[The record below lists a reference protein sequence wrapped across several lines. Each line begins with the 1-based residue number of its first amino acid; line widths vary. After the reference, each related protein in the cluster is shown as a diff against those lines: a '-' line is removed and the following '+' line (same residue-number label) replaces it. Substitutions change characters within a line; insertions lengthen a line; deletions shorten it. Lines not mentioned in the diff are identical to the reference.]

1 MILKM
6 HRSMIVVV
14 FISLLINDSDGL
26 SQSNMNGD
34 YLIANPNYD
43 SKNKF
48 STLYS
53 SYPNVEFF
61 DVYSP
66 PISTRYY

>member
-1 MILKM
+1 MD
-6 HRSMIVVV
+6 RSMIAVV
-14 FISLLINDSDGL
+14 FISLYINDSDGL

-43 SKNKF
+43 SQNKF
-48 STLYS
+48 STSYS